1 MLSSLT
7 GVDRHFFCSA
17 AEKGNKSYFFF
28 YITKQITIIIDLVIM
43 FKGIV
48 LPPFFKVRLITRTRN
63 QIAIARFAAILVHF

>member
-28 YITKQITIIIDLVIM
+28 YNPSIIKETCDLIM
-43 FKGIV
+43 
-48 LPPFFKVRLITRTRN
+48 
-63 QIAIARFAAILVHF
+63 